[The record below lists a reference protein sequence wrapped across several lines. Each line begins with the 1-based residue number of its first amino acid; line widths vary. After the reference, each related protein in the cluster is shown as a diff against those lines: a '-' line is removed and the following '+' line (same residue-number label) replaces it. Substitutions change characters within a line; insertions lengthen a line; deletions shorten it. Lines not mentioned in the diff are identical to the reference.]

1 MEDISRYSGAM
12 RPGSTLLII
21 VISLLGSCSVVTRIE
36 LADDLSA
43 RVATN
48 ITASAEFL
56 RYWKDLAELDPR
68 LPISPLDPLVL
79 RASLEAQTKTIPA
92 KLANPKVTTEGK
104 TTTLTFSVPDSRKV
118 ISTSW
123 FQVTRTDQR
132 TRVLVTLDRKT
143 LRALAS
149 LTTWGNSPALATLL
163 PSDAAAVTQNDY
175 AQLLNYLLE
184 PYASDTTSLVA
195 QSMVELR
202 LQLPSPPVSTEG
214 VLSVSGST
222 LVARWPLIRLLS
234 LETPVTLTAVY

>member
-1 MEDISRYSGAM
+1 
-12 RPGSTLLII
+12 
-21 VISLLGSCSVVTRIE
+21 
-36 LADDLSA
+36 
-43 RVATN
+43 
-48 ITASAEFL
+48 
-56 RYWKDLAELDPR
+56 
-68 LPISPLDPLVL
+68 VL